1 MRLDGGQAVEGWW
14 NDHAPERLADWWA
27 DFARSLRRRGRT
39 DTTIAV
45 YERVFRRFW
54 RWSITNKR
62 GDKPEDID
70 YRTINDWTT
79 SLQDDGLAPNSVV
92 TSWRNLRPF
101 FSWWAKEV
109 GDDHVPAP
117 NPFTSADTPSAPTTL
132 IPIVSLE
139 DLRKLIATCDGKS
152 FEDRRDNAVLRVFI
166 DCGIRLGELVGM
178 RVGDWD
184 RRADLL
190 TVDGKTG
197 PRVVPHSAA
206 TGEALARY
214 MRVRGQHRHADLDAL
229 WLGTKGAWGSTGP
242 QQMLRRR
249 GDKAGLPRLHPHQFR
264 HTWAH
269 EAKAA
274 GISEGDLMLL
284 AGWKSPSMAQRY
296 GSSAAAE
303 RAREAY
309 QRLNLGDRL

>member
-1 MRLDGGQAVEGWW
+1 MRFDGEQTINEWWHEHPVDALD
-14 NDHAPERLADWWA
+14 DWWA

-39 DTTIAV
+39 DTTIEV
-45 YERVFRRFW
+45 YGRVYRAFW
-54 RWSITNKR
+54 RWAITN
-62 GDKPEDID
+62 GID
-70 YRTINDWTT
+70 ADPAAVDHRTVNDWT
-79 SLQDDGLAPNSVV
+79 SAMQDTMAPSSVV

-109 GDDHVPAP
+109 GDDNQPTV
-117 NPFTSADTPSAPTTL
+117 NPFQRADTPSAPDTL
-132 IPIVSLE
+132 IPVVSID
-139 DLRKLIATCDGKS
+139 DLRQLLGACSGKT
-152 FEDRRDNAVLRVFI
+152 FEDRRDNAVLRVFL
-166 DCGIRLGELVGM
+166 DCGVRLGELIGM
-178 RVGDWD
+178 RTTDWD

-190 TVDGKTG
+190 AVDGKTG
-197 PRVVPHSAA
+197 PRVVPHSPA

-214 MRVRGQHRHADLDAL
+214 VRVRSGHRHAEIDAL
-229 WLGTKGAWGSTGP
+229 WLGTKGAWGTTGP

-249 GDKAGLPRLHPHQFR
+249 CHQAGLPALHPHQLR

-303 RAREAY
+303 RARKAY

>member
-1 MRLDGGQAVEGWW
+1 MQE
-14 NDHAPERLADWWA
+14 
-27 DFARSLRRRGRT
+27 
-39 DTTIAV
+39 
-45 YERVFRRFW
+45 
-54 RWSITNKR
+54 
-62 GDKPEDID
+62 
-70 YRTINDWTT
+70 
-79 SLQDDGLAPNSVV
+79 DGLAPQSVV

-109 GDDHVPAP
+109 GDDNAP
-117 NPFTSADTPSAPTTL
+117 IVNPFDRADTPSAPDTL
-132 IPIVSLE
+132 VPVVSLE
-139 DLRKLIATCDGKS
+139 DIRKLLGTCDGKG
-152 FEDRRDNAVLRVFI
+152 FEDRRDNAVLRVLA
-166 DCGIRLGELVGM
+166 DCGVRLGELVGM
-178 RVGDWD
+178 RAKDWD

-197 PRVVPHSAA
+197 PRIVPHSPA

-214 MRVRGQHRHADLDAL
+214 ARVRAQHRHAALDAL
-229 WLGTKGAWGSTGP
+229 WLGTKGAWGATGP

-249 GDKAGLPRLHPHQFR
+249 CEQAGLPPIHPHQLR

-284 AGWKSPSMAQRY
+284 AGWKTAAMAQRY
-296 GSSAAAE
+296 GSSAAGE
-303 RAREAY
+303 RARKAY

>member
-1 MRLDGGQAVEGWW
+1 MRFDGGQTVDEWW
-14 NDHAPERLADWWA
+14 NGQNLADLDDWWS
-27 DFARSLRRRGRT
+27 DFARSLRRRGRS

-45 YERVFRRFW
+45 YGRVYRAFW
-54 RWSITNKR
+54 RWAVTD
-62 GDKPEDID
+62 GVQADPAAVD
-70 YRTINDWTT
+70 YKTVNAWTT
-79 SLQDDGLAPNSVV
+79 SLQEDISPQSVV
-92 TSWRNLRPF
+92 SSWRNLRPF

-109 GDDHVPAP
+109 GSDHEPAP
-117 NPFTSADTPSAPTTL
+117 NPFDRADTPSAPDTL
-132 IPIVSLE
+132 VPVVALE
-139 DLRKLIATCDGKS
+139 DLRRLLATCDGKS
-152 FEDRRDNAVLRVFI
+152 FDDRRDNAVLRVFI
-166 DCGIRLGELVGM
+166 DCGVRLGELVGM

-197 PRVVPHSAA
+197 PRIVPHSPA

-214 MRVRGQHRHADLDAL
+214 MRVRSQHRRADVDAL
-229 WLGTKGAWGSTGP
+229 WLGTKGAWGTTGP
-242 QQMLRRR
+242 QQMLGRRCAE
-249 GDKAGLPRLHPHQFR
+249 AGLPPFHCHQLR

-303 RAREAY
+303 RARNAY
-309 QRLNLGDRL
+309 KRLNLGDRL